1 MTQTKIYIY
10 MYLQKNYR
18 ALINES
24 MRRMINKN
32 LNLAPHSGNWTN
44 QPPRFAFIK
53 SCVST
58 WSNDEII
65 VARFAFWNSLFYSAS
80 TLGFPRKVGSEGG
93 RKKHYRQVRKSV
105 DLSISRRDAAIDKGM
120 AFRYFLAI
128 SYRTQENFIF
138 LFEILISAAEVGQ
151 SKKKN
156 DSRSSLR

>member
-1 MTQTKIYIY
+1 MMK
-10 MYLQKNYR
+10 LS
-18 ALINES
+18 L
-24 MRRMINKN
+24 
-32 LNLAPHSGNWTN
+32 L
-44 QPPRFAFIK
+44 
-53 SCVST
+53 VSHF
-58 WSNDEII
+58 EI
-65 VARFAFWNSLFYSAS
+65 RSSSKRSAS

-120 AFRYFLAI
+120 AFRYFPHPFLAI

-138 LFEILISAAEVGQ
+138 LFEILINAAEVGQ